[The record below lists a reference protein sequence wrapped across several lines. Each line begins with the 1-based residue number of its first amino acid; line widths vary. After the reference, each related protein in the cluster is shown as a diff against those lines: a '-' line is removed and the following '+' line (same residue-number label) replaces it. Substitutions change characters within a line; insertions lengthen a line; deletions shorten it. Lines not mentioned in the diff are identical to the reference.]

1 MPTKLPGPL
10 TVVGA
15 GPAGL
20 AAAILAR
27 KAGREVVVHERH
39 GDVGGRFHGDF
50 QGLENWSS
58 TGDVL
63 EELAGFGIEPTF
75 KAIPLAEQ
83 VCFGPGGREHV
94 FRSTQP
100 FYYLITRGRGPGT
113 LDTSFKEQ
121 ALAAG
126 VELRFGEPIRQPP
139 PGAIVA
145 SGPRRADSLAIG
157 YLFETDLADGSFAVL
172 DDRLAPKGYG
182 YLLVHGGRATL
193 ATYLFRDFAHH
204 AACLERTAE
213 FFYQKLRFSM
223 RNPRRFGGVGAVQWP
238 PPAASGQLS
247 YAGEAAGVQ
256 DALWGFGI
264 RSAILSGT
272 HAARAGLHADRRGL
286 DRRWEETI
294 GRRLRAS
301 FVNRYLFDRLGKL
314 GYYLLLWRL
323 SRSANPRRCLQR
335 IYESTAW
342 KRALFPLLHLL
353 HGSRAHGSG

>member
-1 MPTKLPGPL
+1 MTWEGRQPLPTTHPGPL

-83 VCFGPGGREHV
+83 VCFGPGGRAHV

-100 FYYLITRGRGPGT
+100 FYYLVTRGSGPGT

-157 YLFETDLADGSFAVL
+157 YLF
-172 DDRLAPKGYG
+172 
-182 YLLVHGGRATL
+182 
-193 ATYLFRDFAHH
+193 
-204 AACLERTAE
+204 
-213 FFYQKLRFSM
+213 
-223 RNPRRFGGVGAVQWP
+223 
-238 PPAASGQLS
+238 
-247 YAGEAAGVQ
+247 
-256 DALWGFGI
+256 
-264 RSAILSGT
+264 
-272 HAARAGLHADRRGL
+272 
-286 DRRWEETI
+286 
-294 GRRLRAS
+294 
-301 FVNRYLFDRLGKL
+301 
-314 GYYLLLWRL
+314 
-323 SRSANPRRCLQR
+323 
-335 IYESTAW
+335 
-342 KRALFPLLHLL
+342 
-353 HGSRAHGSG
+353 